1 MLAISGW
8 MVEAGR
14 SLEFPGQTAQSSQKA
29 NIPPETPGFKDNS
42 EGTTPKVGFRERGVE
57 ELPRNHSMWQRI

>member
-14 SLEFPGQTAQSSQKA
+14 SLEFPGQLSDLPHKGAGQLETLSQ
-29 NIPPETPGFKDNS
+29 IL
-42 EGTTPKVGFRERGVE
+42 RE
-57 ELPRNHSMWQRI
+57 